1 MEKISALG
9 QKEGDDKDEEGDE
22 GVMCVPCGMEAST
35 TEAPKIK
42 IIRDPGDPTMEEIEM
57 HNAGGHPP
65 PRSWCPVCRS
75 QRKGGP
81 ALQAARR

>member
-42 IIRDPGDPTMEEIEM
+42 IIRDP
-57 HNAGGHPP
+57 
-65 PRSWCPVCRS
+65 
-75 QRKGGP
+75 
-81 ALQAARR
+81 